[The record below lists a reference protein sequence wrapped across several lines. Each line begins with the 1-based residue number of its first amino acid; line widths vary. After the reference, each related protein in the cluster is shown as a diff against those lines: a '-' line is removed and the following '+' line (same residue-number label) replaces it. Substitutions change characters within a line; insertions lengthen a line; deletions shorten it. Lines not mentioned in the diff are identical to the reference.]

1 MQKLPIFLLKPGMKV
16 ARSIYNSDGQV
27 LLSAGMRLSANFISR
42 LRALGIVAVYV
53 ENALMEGVEVFDVIT
68 EETRV
73 QAQKA
78 IKQLH
83 MDAARSIE
91 EGVDPIIDDE
101 KMSET
106 ITSILEDL
114 LSSKDLV
121 VNLSDIRVSD
131 DYTFAHSVNTCVLAL
146 LTGISLGFS
155 KNRLHTLGLGTILHD
170 IGKIK
175 VPSEILNKPG
185 NFTQSEYK
193 EIQKH
198 SEYGFEMLRKNY
210 AISITAAHVAYE
222 HHERYNGEGYPR
234 GLKGNAIHEFARIAG
249 MVDVFDALVSD
260 RVYRKGYLPHDAI
273 EMITGSGNYYFEYEI
288 VKAFLQNVAAYPVGT
303 ILELS
308 NGELA
313 IVVRTPRG
321 CSHRPDVRTFEI
333 RDGEPRI
340 IGERSLYH
348 ETRILIKRVI
358 SEEEYQSALGLKSL
372 ATLAKI

>member
-1 MQKLPIFLLKPGMKV
+1 MQKLPVFLLKPGMKV

-27 LLSAGMRLSANFISR
+27 LLSAGMCLSMNFISR
-42 LRALGIVAVYV
+42 LRILGILSVYI
-53 ENALMEGVEVFDVIT
+53 EDPLTDGIEIDDVIS
-68 EETRV
+68 ENTRV

-78 IKQLH
+78 IKQMH
-83 MDAARSIE
+83 TEAARA
-91 EGVDPIIDDE
+91 IDNGAEPVINDE
-101 KMSET
+101 QISQT

-114 LSSKDLV
+114 LTNKELV

-146 LTGISLGFS
+146 LTGASLGFDRA
-155 KNRLHTLGLGTILHD
+155 RLHTLGIGTILHD

-175 VPSEILNKPG
+175 IPSEILNKPG

-198 SEYGFEMLRKNY
+198 SEYGFEMLRKNF
-210 AISITAAHVAYE
+210 AISVTAAHVAFE

-234 GLKGNAIHEFARIAG
+234 GLKGNSIHEFARIAG

-273 EMITGSGNYYFEYEI
+273 EMITGSGNFYFEYEI
-288 VKAFLQNVAAYPVGT
+288 VKAFLNNVAAYPVGT

-313 IVVRTPRG
+313 IVVRTLRG
-321 CSHRPDVRTFEI
+321 CSHRPDVRTFTI
-333 RDGEPRI
+333 VDGMPVLT
-340 IGERSLYH
+340 GERSLYN

-358 SEEEYQSALGLKSL
+358 PEEEYRAAIGQNEMLTTAEM
-372 ATLAKI
+372 

>member
-1 MQKLPIFLLKPGMKV
+1 MQKLPVFLLKPGMKV
-16 ARSIYNSDGQV
+16 ARSIYNSDGQI
-27 LLSAGMRLSANFISR
+27 LLTAGMRLSAGFISR
-42 LRALGIVAVYV
+42 LRILGIVAVYV
-53 ENALMEGVEVFDVIT
+53 EDALTDAIEVTDVIS
-68 EETRV
+68 ENTRV
-73 QAQKA
+73 QAQKT
-78 IKQLH
+78 IKH
-83 MDAARSIE
+83 VHTDAFRSIQMGTE
-91 EGVDPIIDDE
+91 PVIDDE
-101 KMSET
+101 PVAET
-106 ITSILEDL
+106 INSILEDL
-114 LSSKDLV
+114 LSSTELV

-155 KNRLHTLGLGTILHD
+155 KPRLHTLGMGTILHD

-198 SEYGFEMLRKNY
+198 SEYGFEILRKNY
-210 AISITAAHVAYE
+210 SISVTAAHVAYE

-234 GLKGNAIHEFARIAG
+234 GLKGKNIHEFARIAG

-273 EMITGSGNYYFEYEI
+273 EMITGSGNFYFEYEI
-288 VKAFLQNVAAYPVGT
+288 VKAFLQSIAAYPVGT

-313 IVVRTPRG
+313 IVIRTPKG
-321 CSHRPDVRTFEI
+321 CSHRPDVRTFVI
-333 RDGEPRI
+333 KDGRPVLT
-340 IGERSLYH
+340 GERSLYE
-348 ETRILIKRVI
+348 ETRILVKRVI
-358 SEEEYQSALGLKSL
+358 SEEEYQAALGNKSM
-372 ATLAKI
+372 ATFAEM

>member
-27 LLSAGMRLSANFISR
+27 LLSAGMRLNTTFISR

-53 ENALMEGVEVFDVIT
+53 ENPLMEGVEVMDVIT
-68 EETRV
+68 EETRI

-83 MDAARSIE
+83 MDAAKSIE
-91 EGVDPIIDDE
+91 NGEDPIIDDQ

-146 LTGISLGFS
+146 LTGLSLGFS
-155 KNRLHTLGLGTILHD
+155 KKRLHTLGLGTILHD

-175 VPSEILNKPG
+175 VPAEILNKPG

-193 EIQKH
+193 QIQKH

-249 MVDVFDALVSD
+249 LVDVFDALVSD

-333 RDGEPRI
+333 IDGEPRVT
-340 IGERSLYH
+340 GERSLYN
-348 ETRILIKRVI
+348 ETRILIKRII
-358 SEEEYQSALGLKSL
+358 SEEEFESALGVKSM
-372 ATLAKI
+372 ATLAEI